1 MSLET
6 EMHLESE
13 YVMGTFARKPVEFV
27 EGSGMYLRDDRGND
41 YLDFLSGIAVCS
53 LGHCHPALVAALQE
67 QAAKLM
73 HVSNYFYIE
82 RRGELAKRLSELLNQ
97 GAVPGGGAE
106 SWRTFFANSGA
117 EANECAIKLAR
128 LYARKQA
135 AAAALAAGGDERA
148 VAAAEAAAPRLIV
161 TLQKSFHGRTLATLA
176 ATAQPAK
183 QEAFQP
189 LPQGFAATPIN
200 DCDALR
206 QLFAEQGDRICAVMV
221 EPVQGESG
229 VHPCTAEFMAEIRRL
244 TSQHGA
250 LFMCDEVQT
259 GIFRCAA
266 PFAFQRF
273 GVQPDVVTMAKG
285 IGGGFPMGAC
295 AAKAS
300 VASAFAPGDHGTTFG
315 GGCLA
320 VAAAQCVLD
329 VIEQERL
336 GANVADV
343 GDYLRERLAALPQVS
358 EVRGLGLLV
367 GADLAEGCSAPAV
380 VAAALENGLVLN
392 ATGPSTLRFAP
403 PLICSRADV
412 DAMVAVLGRCLTVG

>member
-1 MSLET
+1 MSLEA

-27 EGSGMYLRDDRGND
+27 EGAGMYLRDDAGKD

-67 QAAKLM
+67 QAGKLM

-82 RRGELAKRLSELLNQ
+82 RRGELARRLSDLLNR
-97 GAVPGGGAE
+97 GAGDNAQP
-106 SWRTFFANSGA
+106 WRTFFANSGA

-135 AAAALAAGGDERA
+135 ASAALASGADERG
-148 VAAAEAAAPRLIV
+148 VAAAEAGAPRLIV
-161 TLQKSFHGRTLATLA
+161 TLRKSFHGRTLATLA

-189 LPQGFAATPIN
+189 LPEGFTAAPIN
-200 DCDALR
+200 DCEALR
-206 QLFAEQGDRICAVMV
+206 RLFDERGSEICAVLV

-229 VHPCTAEFMAEIRRL
+229 VHPCTPEFMAEIRRL

-259 GIFRCAA
+259 GIFRCGE
-266 PFAFQRF
+266 PFAFQLL
-273 GVQPDVVTMAKG
+273 GVVPDVVTMAKG
-285 IGGGFPMGAC
+285 IGGGMPMGAC
-295 AAKAS
+295 AAKDS
-300 VASAFAPGDHGTTFG
+300 VAAAFAPGDHGTTFG
-315 GGCLA
+315 GSCLA
-320 VAAAQCVLD
+320 VAAAHCVLD
-329 VIEQERL
+329 VAEEESLAQR
-336 GANVADV
+336 ASDV
-343 GDYLRERLAALPQVS
+343 GDYLRRRLAELPAVC

-367 GADLAEGCSAPAV
+367 GADLAAGLSAPAV
-380 VAAALENGLVLN
+380 VAAALESGLVLN
-392 ATGPSTLRFAP
+392 ATGPSTLRFVP
-403 PLICSRADV
+403 PLICTREDV
-412 DAMVAVLGRCLTVG
+412 DAMMDVLVRCIDAA

>member
-27 EGSGMYLRDDRGND
+27 EGSGMYLRDGAGKD

-53 LGHCHPALVAALQE
+53 LGHCHPALVGALQD

-82 RRGELAKRLSELLNQ
+82 RRGELARRLSDLLNQ
-97 GAVPGGGAE
+97 QEEVPRE
-106 SWRTFFANSGA
+106 NWKTFFANSGA

-128 LYARKQA
+128 LYARKRV
-135 AAAALAAGGDERA
+135 AAAALATGADEQA
-148 VAAAEAAAPRLIV
+148 VAKAEEGAPRVIV

-206 QLFAEQGDRICAVMV
+206 QLFAERAHEICAVMV

-229 VHPCTAEFMAEIRRL
+229 VHPCTPEFMAEIRRL
-244 TSQHGA
+244 TSESDA
-250 LFMCDEVQT
+250 LFICDEVQT
-259 GIFRCAA
+259 GIFRCGA
-266 PFAFQRF
+266 PFAFQRL

-285 IGGGFPMGAC
+285 IGGGMPMGAC
-295 AAKAS
+295 AAKSS
-300 VASAFAPGDHGTTFG
+300 VAAAFAPGDHGTTFG
-315 GGCLA
+315 GSCLA
-320 VAAAQCVLD
+320 VAAAHCVLD
-329 VIEQERL
+329 VAEEQDFAESVTAVGAYLQERL
-336 GANVADV
+336 AV
-343 GDYLRERLAALPQVS
+343 LPAVS

-367 GADLAEGCSAPAV
+367 GADLCAASAPAV

-392 ATGPSTLRFAP
+392 ATGPSTLRFVP
-403 PLICSRADV
+403 PLICAREDV
-412 DAMVAVLGRCLTVG
+412 DAMIAILERCLDAA